1 VEGGFVFRRP
11 LTSLVALVLAAA
23 LAPAALAVGVKVRV
37 EGRTTTIFGATEP
50 LLQANATALD
60 ALEAASVAGEF
71 FYNVRQT
78 SFGPFVDHVG
88 RYPAAGASGWVF
100 KVNGVSPPVGAAAFT
115 LKQRDVVLWYWADF
129 SSGEGPRTLRL
140 TRLPGSCYSVVAQ
153 DGNGSATPA
162 ARAVLRFDGRT
173 RRTSQAGRACI
184 GKHRG
189 LVRATLPGTVRSNA
203 VA

>member
-1 VEGGFVFRRP
+1 
-11 LTSLVALVLAAA
+11 LLVSLVLAAA

-37 EGRTTTIFGATEP
+37 EGRTATIFGATEP

-60 ALEAASVAGEF
+60 ALESASVAGEF

-78 SFGPFVDHVG
+78 SFGPFVDRIG
-88 RYPAAGASGWVF
+88 RYPAEGAAGWVF
-100 KVNGVSPPVGAAAFT
+100 KVNGVSPPVGADAVT
-115 LKQRDVVLWYWADF
+115 LKQGDVVLWYWADF
-129 SSGEGPRTLRL
+129 SGGEGPRTLRL
-140 TRLPGSCYSVVAQ
+140 TRLPRNCYSVVAQ
-153 DGNGSATPA
+153 DGNGSPAPA
-162 ARAVLRFDGRT
+162 ARAVLRFDGKT

-189 LVRATLPGTVRSNA
+189 LVRATLPGAVRSNA